1 MGGTVV
7 FWLLLLQHSMIPAH
21 HTGTLVHSILSWRW
35 FIFLLTALEFR
46 ARANCKNDSHWMLLQ
61 GAAHDEER
69 MAEELVDAQGAFH
82 VITR

>member
-1 MGGTVV
+1 
-7 FWLLLLQHSMIPAH
+7 
-21 HTGTLVHSILSWRW
+21 
-35 FIFLLTALEFR
+35 
-46 ARANCKNDSHWMLLQ
+46 MLLQ